1 VARRPVLNVAT
12 RADRARLVFAAYK
25 WLVVAPLLAFSTII
39 LGTII
44 MVFSVL
50 GAPNFASRVFA
61 TAWARLNTAIS
72 MVTVKTKGLENL
84 DKSRSYV
91 VVANHQSLIDIYV
104 LYGFL
109 GVDIKWVMKRELRAV
124 PVLGLACE
132 LMGHILVDRSNTD
145 AALESINSAIEG
157 RRRY

>member
-1 VARRPVLNVAT
+1 
-12 RADRARLVFAAYK
+12 
-25 WLVVAPLLAFSTII
+25 
-39 LGTII
+39 
-44 MVFSVL
+44 
-50 GAPNFASRVFA
+50 
-61 TAWARLNTAIS
+61 
-72 MVTVKTKGLENL
+72 
-84 DKSRSYV
+84 
-91 VVANHQSLIDIYV
+91 VANHQSLIDIYV

-124 PVLGLACE
+124 PVLGLTCE